1 MGSPV
6 TMHSNSGEASSL
18 DGQEKRST
26 LPCNRCEK
34 YAKQFIET
42 EFKKKQLVK
51 IHCNA
56 KLLSYYAQWSVDLPQ
71 CWRGLGTGI
80 KYYES
85 LFIFKLV
92 WINFFVD
99 KGTLQITNWNISL
112 SDVRC
117 YFLECVIICVI
128 LAFHVIFHRAGKRD
142 IAHKQQRYVV
152 YKVNMMKWWH
162 IRP

>member
-56 KLLSYYAQWSVDLPQ
+56 KLLSYYAQ
-71 CWRGLGTGI
+71 
-80 KYYES
+80 
-85 LFIFKLV
+85 
-92 WINFFVD
+92 
-99 KGTLQITNWNISL
+99 
-112 SDVRC
+112 
-117 YFLECVIICVI
+117 
-128 LAFHVIFHRAGKRD
+128 
-142 IAHKQQRYVV
+142 
-152 YKVNMMKWWH
+152 
-162 IRP
+162 